1 MSSGRHSLRNDLWTN
16 VDELSGDWS
25 STKQSQTL
33 YEPWIHTL
41 IIQLSLSKATKAND
55 IDERQWHGSPKSIR
69 TTAFKFKEHSMITD
83 GLNHSALLWT
93 STQQIILNSLE
104 MSVLTDCLMWVR
116 WRDWAQRD
124 RRSHDGRHSTWAS
137 QRSRLTSGPC
147 SNNLKNELGWS
158 FGRH

>member
-25 STKQSQTL
+25 STKQSSTL

-55 IDERQWHGSPKSIR
+55 SDERQWHGSPKSIR

-83 GLNHSALLWT
+83 GLNHPALLWT
-93 STQQIILNSLE
+93 STQQTILNSLE

-116 WRDWAQRD
+116 WRDWVKRD
-124 RRSHDGRHSTWAS
+124 RRSHDGRHSTPADR
-137 QRSRLTSGPC
+137 RSRLTSGPC
-147 SNNLKNELGWS
+147 SNSLNNDLGQS
-158 FGRH
+158 FG